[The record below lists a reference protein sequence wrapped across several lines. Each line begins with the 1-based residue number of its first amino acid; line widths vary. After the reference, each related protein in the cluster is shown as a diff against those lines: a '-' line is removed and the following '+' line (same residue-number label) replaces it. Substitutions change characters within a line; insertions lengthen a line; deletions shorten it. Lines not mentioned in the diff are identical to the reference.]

1 MGKLFFS
8 PAPWQLSASVQ
19 ITFKS
24 AVASEKIQLW
34 ATVVSDCQN
43 VDACLQK
50 SGFWTYKFLS
60 VCTYKERQKYCN
72 TMECSVGEWGM
83 VLKYIKAL
91 EERIFWDRWAGW
103 ICRCQVHP
111 RSVSFS
117 KISPSSS
124 FEDSFYVP
132 LLALFCLFCS
142 LFTYTNFWPFPFL
155 IGFIFCSHI
164 SDWGPPSRWAPR
176 LLV

>member
-60 VCTYKERQKYCN
+60 VCTYEERQKYCN

-83 VLKYIKAL
+83 VLKTYTSKRLKRGYFETGEQAGFAAARFTLDQSPSPKFPLLPPLKTLSMYPFSLSFVFFVLSSHIQTFGL
-91 EERIFWDRWAGW
+91 SRFWLVSYFVRIFPTEGR
-103 ICRCQVHP
+103 QVGG
-111 RSVSFS
+111 
-117 KISPSSS
+117 
-124 FEDSFYVP
+124 P
-132 LLALFCLFCS
+132 LDF
-142 LFTYTNFWPFPFL
+142 
-155 IGFIFCSHI
+155 
-164 SDWGPPSRWAPR
+164 
-176 LLV
+176 